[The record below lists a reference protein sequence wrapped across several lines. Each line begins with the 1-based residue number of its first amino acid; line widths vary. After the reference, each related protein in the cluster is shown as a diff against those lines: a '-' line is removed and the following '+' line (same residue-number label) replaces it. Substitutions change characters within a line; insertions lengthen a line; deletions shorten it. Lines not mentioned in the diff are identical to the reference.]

1 MLKKALKILGAAGA
15 AALVAGCVPYHFE
28 NDKET
33 GHMEIGG
40 LLWNLTKTAGK
51 EEDTYVME
59 LLPFVGKEKDEAPA
73 EEETVEVET
82 PAAEEEAAPE
92 IETEEDKAEEEPFVE
107 EVSSDVVVESVDT
120 ASEATEEPFAEE
132 AEVEVEVEESK

>member
-1 MLKKALKILGAAGA
+1 MLKKALKILGAASA

-33 GHMEIGG
+33 GRMEIGG

-51 EEDTYVME
+51 DEDTYVME

-73 EEETVEVET
+73 EEETVEVEA
-82 PAAEEEAAPE
+82 PAAEEEDA
-92 IETEEDKAEEEPFVE
+92 AEEEPFVE
-107 EVSSDVVVESVDT
+107 EVSSDVVVENVNT
-120 ASEATEEPFAEE
+120 TGEATEEPFAEE